1 MIRSSI
7 WIKWFKTLPSS
18 TFTLLNLDV
27 NEKILKGVTSDFL
40 QQATSA
46 TSKEQILQQA
56 TGHFKWVTSSKWIST
71 SKEQRV
77 ESYASI
83 D

>member
-1 MIRSSI
+1 MFDFY
-7 WIKWFKTLPSS
+7 KDFVGK
-18 TFTLLNLDV
+18 DV

-56 TGHFKWVTSSKWIST
+56 TGHFK
-71 SKEQRV
+71 
-77 ESYASI
+77 
-83 D
+83 